1 MPAMDADRALRLYK
15 DYFVGRHRLNSYKDA
30 LDFAQFAAQKLNLIV
45 RPEVF
50 EGMSEQEVFAY
61 IEPLFR
67 EMHSRVSTAA
77 RTVQSRINRSAGIGL
92 NPLVAEYDAA
102 AVQTIAVK
110 IVGGEALAEI
120 PKDIASVACKDV
132 DETAR
137 KNMEAQDRSGLEV
150 KIIRR
155 YDGVGV
161 HNGKDVCQ
169 WCLDREGEFDSYADA
184 FNAGVFERHPGCGC
198 TVEYHVGR
206 THSFRG
212 ADGSWHDI

>member
-1 MPAMDADRALRLYK
+1 MDADRALRLYK
-15 DYFVGRHRLNSYKDA
+15 DYFVGKHRLNSYKDA

-45 RPEVF
+45 RPEDLV
-50 EGMSEQEVFAY
+50 GMSEQDIVSY
-61 IEPLFR
+61 CEPLFK

-92 NPLVAEYDAA
+92 NPLTAEYDPE
-102 AVQTIAVK
+102 VVRQIAQN
-110 IVGGEALAEI
+110 IVEGGALGDI
-120 PKDIASVACKDV
+120 QKDIANAACKEV